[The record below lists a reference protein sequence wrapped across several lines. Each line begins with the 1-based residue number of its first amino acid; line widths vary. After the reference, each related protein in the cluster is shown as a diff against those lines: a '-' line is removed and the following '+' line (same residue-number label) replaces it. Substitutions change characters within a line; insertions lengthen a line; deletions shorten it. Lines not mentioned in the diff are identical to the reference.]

1 MALIKCPECGLD
13 GVSDTAAACPK
24 CGFAVKDHFQKM
36 HDEELAAR
44 QALAETLNKA
54 QKKQEKQER
63 EARERQEKIDAISVP
78 DIKKINKDRNVA
90 LIFCVVGLAE
100 ILGGLV
106 SIPIVS
112 VLGIIFLL
120 LGIYQM
126 SDYKKQYADY
136 KMATENFEE
145 YKAEKIRR
153 MDEEERLRKRQ
164 ADAYI
169 DMIKKRGSSTAPVR
183 CPKCGSTSI
192 ATTNRGYS
200 VVTGFIGSGKPMN
213 VCQKCGYRFKPG
225 S

>member
-24 CGFAVKDHFQKM
+24 CGFAVKDHFQKI
-36 HDEELAAR
+36 HDEEHAAR

-54 QKKQEKQER
+54 QKKQEKEDN
-63 EARERQEKIDAISVP
+63 EARKRQEKIDAISVP
-78 DIKKINKDRNVA
+78 DIKKINKDRKAA
-90 LIFCVVGLAE
+90 LIYCGVGLAE

-106 SIPIVS
+106 SIPIIS
-112 VLGIIFLL
+112 VMGIIFLL

-136 KMATENFEE
+136 KMATENFDE

-153 MDEEERLRKRQ
+153 MDEEDRLRKRQ

-169 DMIKKRGSSTAPVR
+169 DMIKKRGSQTAPVR

-200 VVTGFIGSGKPMN
+200 LVWGFVGSGKPMN
-213 VCQKCGYRFKPG
+213 VCQKCGYRYKPG